1 MIKLISTDF
10 DGTIFAEFHDPPVPL
25 RLQQLIAELQAAG
38 AKWAINTGR
47 DLSSLMEALGRSAIS
62 VEPDF
67 LVLVEREIYV
77 HQESQ
82 YIGLAEWNLAC
93 TRAHAELFARVQPD
107 MPRLVEWISSRFHA
121 SLYED
126 AYSPFCLIARNNEDA
141 DQIHSFL
148 EDYCRSVP
156 ELTVVRNDVYA
167 RFSHAA
173 FNKGSALA
181 ELTRRL
187 GLKPEH
193 VFAAGDHLNDL
204 PMLSPEYAAFLAAP
218 SNAIPSVKTAV
229 RRHQGFLSERP
240 YGEGVAEALAFYI
253 QAYA

>member
-1 MIKLISTDF
+1 
-10 DGTIFAEFHDPPVPL
+10 
-25 RLQQLIAELQAAG
+25 
-38 AKWAINTGR
+38 
-47 DLSSLMEALGRSAIS
+47 
-62 VEPDF
+62 
-67 LVLVEREIYV
+67 
-77 HQESQ
+77 
-82 YIGLAEWNLAC
+82 
-93 TRAHAELFARVQPD
+93 